1 MKLLNLCAV
10 PVLAMLAGPLAAQP
24 AEAGGLGEVVVTAQR
39 ANQPF
44 YRQGRPVVGLRRQA
58 DSAVAVIRISSDSR
72 DEAERKRDI
81 QAVLAAALD
90 TAGAAGVELVTGDF
104 ELVPVTRA
112 SAADLPYLGA
122 GRPDTSQ
129 VILRAK
135 VKLTGSLVEAEQ
147 RIAAFAK
154 KVPRK
159 GRALLEAD
167 RGLSLTIINPDQY
180 RAAIVKA
187 VAEHAKAQAA
197 VFGPDYRV
205 AVTGLDDQ
213 VVWSQISGTEVFL
226 YLPYDYSIVA
236 K

>member
-1 MKLLNLCAV
+1 MKLPKLCT
-10 PVLAMLAGPLAAQP
+10 VLVLTMLAAPLAAQQNQG
-24 AEAGGLGEVVVTAQR
+24 GGLGEVVVTAHR
-39 ANQPF
+39 SNQPY
-44 YRQGRPVVGLRRQA
+44 YRQDRPVVGLRRQA
-58 DSAVAVIRISSDSR
+58 DSAVAVVRISSDSR

-81 QAVLAAALD
+81 QSVLVAALD
-90 TAGAAGVELVTGDF
+90 SAAADGVELVTGDF

-112 SAADLPYLGA
+112 NMANLLYVGA

-129 VILRAK
+129 IVLRAK
-135 VKLTGSLVEAEQ
+135 VKLTGSLVEAER
-147 RIAAFAK
+147 RIEAFAR

-187 VAEHAKAQAA
+187 VAEHATAQAA

-205 AVTGLDDQ
+205 TVTGLDEQ

-226 YLPYDYSIVA
+226 FLPYDFTIVA

>member
-1 MKLLNLCAV
+1 MKLPKLCT
-10 PVLAMLAGPLAAQP
+10 VLVLTMLAAPLAAQQNQG
-24 AEAGGLGEVVVTAQR
+24 GGLGEVVVTAHR
-39 ANQPF
+39 SNQPY
-44 YRQGRPVVGLRRQA
+44 YRQDRPVVGLRRQA
-58 DSAVAVIRISSDSR
+58 DSAVAVVRISSDSR
-72 DEAERKRDI
+72 DEAERRRDI
-81 QAVLAAALD
+81 QSVLAAALD
-90 TAGAAGVELVTGDF
+90 SAAADGVELVTGDF

-112 SAADLPYLGA
+112 NAANLLYVGA

-129 VILRAK
+129 IILRAK
-135 VKLTGSLVEAEQ
+135 VKLAGSLAEAER
-147 RIAAFAK
+147 RIEAFAR

-187 VAEHAKAQAA
+187 VAEHATAQAA

-205 AVTGLDDQ
+205 AVTGLDEQ

-226 YLPYDYSIVA
+226 FLPYDFSIVA